1 MQFEIKKEF
10 SEYENK
16 SLRLPKELVDKV
28 QQLATQNNISFNRV
42 VIQCIEFALSNM
54 KENE

>member
-1 MQFEIKKEF
+1 MLFEIKKEF

-28 QQLATQNNISFNRV
+28 QKLANQNNISFNRV
-42 VIQCIEFALSNM
+42 VIQCIEFALNNM
-54 KENE
+54 KENK